1 MARRKRVY
9 LCAHGNETLNQS
21 IILTPV
27 SPRLSP
33 SLSVDYFCDSGL
45 RGGRVALQ
53 DSTPDPETG
62 TRGVCY
68 DLYHN
73 KSSAELRAMAVS
85 APRGY
90 AICDSASKCTALQ
103 CPGFFT
109 SGKWYG
115 TGEHDM
121 MFKGSRVEGML
132 CKGGRRAAA
141 GDFVQESG
149 DGSPAASRIFGS
161 FYHRTDRE
169 GTFFPLASPLN
180 KFTPNY
186 FVQGESE
193 QRLRLC

>member
-1 MARRKRVY
+1 MKSFTLRS
-9 LCAHGNETLNQS
+9 EIFTLNF
-21 IILTPV
+21 I
-27 SPRLSP
+27 
-33 SLSVDYFCDSGL
+33 
-45 RGGRVALQ
+45 
-53 DSTPDPETG
+53 
-62 TRGVCY
+62 
-68 DLYHN
+68 
-73 KSSAELRAMAVS
+73 SSFR
-85 APRGY
+85 Y

-141 GDFVQESG
+141 GDFVQGSA

-169 GTFFPLASPLN
+169 GTFFPLASPSN

-193 QRLRLC
+193 QRITFYVN